1 MLWCSVEIQY
11 QAGVLASSGV
21 SRSVHVPDFEKV
33 EFGDQHRE
41 GWVMGDFVCGFWQPG
56 PDAIGI
62 IAISHGCAGI
72 AARACG
78 LVGLEPTKV

>member
-1 MLWCSVEIQY
+1 
-11 QAGVLASSGV
+11 
-21 SRSVHVPDFEKV
+21 VPDFEKIK
-33 EFGDQHRE
+33 FGDKHRE
-41 GWVMGDFVCGFWQPG
+41 GWVMGHFVCGFLQPG